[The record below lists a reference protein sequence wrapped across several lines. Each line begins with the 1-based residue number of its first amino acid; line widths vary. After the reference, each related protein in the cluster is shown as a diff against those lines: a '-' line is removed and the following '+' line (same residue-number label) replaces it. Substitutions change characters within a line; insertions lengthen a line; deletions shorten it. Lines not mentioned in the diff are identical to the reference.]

1 MLIRSKT
8 ETATIRPTNGL
19 RNNNNNDNK
28 RRRSS
33 MLRSFKNF
41 LLEEEPVLNLKPD
54 LTTSVKESVK
64 HEQEMENDINK
75 VLQTTQIYA
84 GEDMGNIKERDDI
97 IDLIINEYSK
107 EDLANIFK
115 KIITGLDN
123 KQNKNDKDNRNANS

>member
-1 MLIRSKT
+1 MITRARSSSVSVQ
-8 ETATIRPTNGL
+8 PTNSL
-19 RNNNNNDNK
+19 LNKNNLK

-33 MLRSFKNF
+33 LVEDFKKNIF
-41 LLEEEPVLNLKPD
+41 DEKEPVLNLKPD

-97 IDLIINEYSK
+97 IENIKNEYSK
-107 EDLANIFK
+107 DELVNIFK
-115 KIITGLDN
+115 KTINGLDN
-123 KQNKNDKDNRNANS
+123 RQKTNLKNNRNANS